1 MNINSINGTNT
12 LTQSQSIMPQQKS
25 TREIVREEI
34 QRAEKLKKLEEKHK
48 AGEITDFEYM
58 VQKIILNTPT
68 LPKSEPKFSTTA

>member
-1 MNINSINGTNT
+1 MNINAINGANT
-12 LTQSQSIMPQQKS
+12 LTQPQNIMPKQKS

-34 QRAEKLKKLEEKHK
+34 QRAEKLKELEEKHQN
-48 AGEITDFEYM
+48 GEITDFEYM